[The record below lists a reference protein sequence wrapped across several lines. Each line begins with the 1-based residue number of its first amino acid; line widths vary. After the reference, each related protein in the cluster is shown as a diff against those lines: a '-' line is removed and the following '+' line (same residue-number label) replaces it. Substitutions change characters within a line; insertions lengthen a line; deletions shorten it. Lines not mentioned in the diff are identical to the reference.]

1 MQFIHNQRTPQR
13 KNLAFTENQNYNK
26 VKMMKITAT

>member
-1 MQFIHNQRTPQR
+1 MQFIHNQRTTQR

-26 VKMMKITAT
+26 MMKVTAT

>member
-1 MQFIHNQRTPQR
+1 MQFIHNQGTTQR

-26 VKMMKITAT
+26 MMKVTAT